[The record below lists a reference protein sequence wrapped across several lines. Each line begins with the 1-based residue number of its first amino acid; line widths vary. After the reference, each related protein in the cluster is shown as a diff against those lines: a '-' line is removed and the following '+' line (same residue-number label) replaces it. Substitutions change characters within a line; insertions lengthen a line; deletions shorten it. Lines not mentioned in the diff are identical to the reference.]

1 MVRCTPAQAKYRKRF
16 AEAAHAGRGVSDIKE
31 RHALIRKSKKP
42 MTFDEVTARLLEQLR

>member
-42 MTFDEVTARLLEQLR
+42 MTFEEVRERLLAQLR